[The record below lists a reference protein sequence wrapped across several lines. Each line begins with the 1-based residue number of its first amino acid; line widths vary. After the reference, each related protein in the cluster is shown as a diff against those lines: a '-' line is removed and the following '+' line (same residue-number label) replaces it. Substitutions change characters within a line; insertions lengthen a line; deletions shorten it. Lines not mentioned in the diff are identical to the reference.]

1 MQIAEQKRALADTD
15 KQKALNIRDMTMKNL
30 EESQQVLK
38 DGLSSEKRSSR
49 SSSDTFS
56 FIREKLRV

>member
-1 MQIAEQKRALADTD
+1 MQITELKGALADTD

-38 DGLSSEKRSSR
+38 DGLSSEKRS
-49 SSSDTFS
+49 
-56 FIREKLRV
+56 